1 MSNLRIFRYIA
12 IICLFASTSARL
24 MSIEVLEVKILD
36 SYSITKTFPG
46 KLLPIEQSKLAF
58 EIPGKINKINVD
70 VGDSVIQGQILAKLD
85 NREALAKVNQARAS
99 YDLSK
104 QVLDRFEDLRAQG
117 HISIQ
122 DLDKARSDFII
133 AESQYEFFK
142 VKLEQTNLVS
152 PFNGVIQ
159 NRFLDTGTVINSG
172 IPILEIIDS
181 NYVEAHISVPVI
193 YLEDMQINQEYD
205 FEFDGEIVKAT
216 FTKLAPMSP
225 GGSNSRLAIF
235 KFSEFF
241 NPGSIANLQLKISK
255 QAKGTWVPLKSLSQS
270 DQGLWTIYTIDDNK
284 TVVRDIVEIVYF
296 EDDYAF
302 VSGTIKSGD
311 LVVLGGASKIIE
323 GKKIN

>member
-1 MSNLRIFRYIA
+1 MSNFKYLLLIGFIFP
-12 IICLFASTSARL
+12 SKVS
-24 MSIEVLEVKILD
+24 SIEVLEVKILN
-36 SYSITKTFPG
+36 SYSITKEFPG

-58 EIPGKINKINVD
+58 EIPGKIKKINVD
-70 VGDSVIQGQILAKLD
+70 VGDSVNEGEILAKLD
-85 NREALAKVNQARAS
+85 DSEALAQVNQAKAS

-104 QVLDRFEDLRAQG
+104 QILERFEDLRKQG

-122 DLDKARSDFII
+122 DLDKAKSDFII
-133 AESQYEFFK
+133 AESQYEFYK
-142 VKLEQTNLVS
+142 VKLEQTSLIS

-181 NYVEAHISVPVI
+181 NFVEAHISVPVI
-193 YLEDMQINQEYD
+193 YLQDMQLEEKYN
-205 FEFDGEIVKAT
+205 FKFDGEIVKAT
-216 FTKLAPMSP
+216 FSKLAPMSP

-270 DQGLWTIYTIDDNK
+270 DQGLWTIYTIDSNNI
-284 TVVRDIVEIVYF
+284 VVRDIVEIVYF
-296 EDDYAF
+296 ENDYAF
-302 VSGTIKSGD
+302 VSGTIKNGD

>member
-1 MSNLRIFRYIA
+1 MSNFRY
-12 IICLFASTSARL
+12 LFLAVIFISFKVY
-24 MSIEVLEVKILD
+24 SIEVLEVKILN
-36 SYSITKTFPG
+36 SYSITKEFPG
-46 KLLPIEQSKLAF
+46 KLLPIEQSKLSF
-58 EIPGKINKINVD
+58 EIPGKINEINVD
-70 VGDSVIQGQILAKLD
+70 VGDSVTQGQILAKLD
-85 NREALAKVNQARAS
+85 NREALAKANQARAS

-104 QVLDRFEDLRAQG
+104 QVLERFENLREQG

-122 DLDKARSDFII
+122 DLDKAKSDFII
-133 AESQYEFFK
+133 AKSQYEFFK

-216 FTKLAPMSP
+216 FSKLAPMSP

-270 DQGLWTIYTIDDNK
+270 DQGLWTIYTIDNNK
-284 TVVRDIVEIVYF
+284 TVVRDIVEIVHF

>member
-1 MSNLRIFRYIA
+1 MSNFKYLLLIGFIFPSKV
-12 IICLFASTSARL
+12 F
-24 MSIEVLEVKILD
+24 SIEVMEVKILN
-36 SYSITKTFPG
+36 SYSITKEFPG

-58 EIPGKINKINVD
+58 EIPGKIKKINVD
-70 VGDSVIQGQILAKLD
+70 VGDSVNEGEILAKLD
-85 NREALAKVNQARAS
+85 DREALAQVNQAKAS

-104 QVLDRFEDLRAQG
+104 QILERFEDLRKQG

-122 DLDKARSDFII
+122 DLDKAKSDFII
-133 AESQYEFFK
+133 AESQYEFYK
-142 VKLEQTNLVS
+142 VKLEQTSLIS

-181 NYVEAHISVPVI
+181 NFVEAHISVPVI
-193 YLEDMQINQEYD
+193 YLQDMQLEEKYN
-205 FEFDGEIVKAT
+205 FKFDGEIVKAT
-216 FTKLAPMSP
+216 FSKLAPMSP

-270 DQGLWTIYTIDDNK
+270 DQGLWTIYTIDSNNI
-284 TVVRDIVEIVYF
+284 VVRDIVEIVYF
-296 EDDYAF
+296 ENDYAF
-302 VSGTIKSGD
+302 VSGTIKNGD

>member
-1 MSNLRIFRYIA
+1 MSNLIIFRYIT
-12 IICLFASTSARL
+12 IICLFAFTSARL

-46 KLLPIEQSKLAF
+46 KILPIEQSKLAF
-58 EIPGKINKINVD
+58 EIPGKIKNIYVD
-70 VGDSVIQGQILAKLD
+70 VGDYVNKGDILAKLD
-85 NREALAKVNQARAS
+85 DRESNAQLNQARAK

-142 VKLEQTNLVS
+142 VKLEQTNIIS

-193 YLEDMQINQEYD
+193 YLSEMQLGQEYD
-205 FEFDGEIVKAT
+205 FEFNGKIIKAT
-216 FTKLAPMSP
+216 FSKLAPMSP
-225 GGSNSRLAIF
+225 GGSDSRLAIF
-235 KFSEFF
+235 KFSDFF
-241 NPGSIANLQLKISK
+241 SPGSIANLQIKITKKS
-255 QAKGTWVPLKSLSQS
+255 KGTWVPLKSLSQS
-270 DQGLWTIYTIDDNK
+270 EQGLWSVYTIEDN
-284 TVVRDIVEIVYF
+284 VVVKDLVEIIYF
-296 EDDYAF
+296 ENNYAY
-302 VSGTIKSGD
+302 VSGTLKDND
-311 LVVLGGASKIIE
+311 LIVLGGAAKIIE

>member
-1 MSNLRIFRYIA
+1 MSNFKYLLLIGFIFP
-12 IICLFASTSARL
+12 SKVS
-24 MSIEVLEVKILD
+24 SIEVLEVKILN
-36 SYSITKTFPG
+36 SYSITKEFPG

-58 EIPGKINKINVD
+58 EIPGKIKKINVD
-70 VGDSVIQGQILAKLD
+70 VGDSVNEGEILAKLD
-85 NREALAKVNQARAS
+85 DREALAQVNQAKAS

-104 QVLDRFEDLRAQG
+104 QILERFEDLRKQG

-122 DLDKARSDFII
+122 DLDKAKSDFII
-133 AESQYEFFK
+133 AESQYEFYK
-142 VKLEQTNLVS
+142 VKLEQTSLIS

-193 YLEDMQINQEYD
+193 YLQDMQLEEKYN
-205 FEFDGEIVKAT
+205 FKFDGEIVKAT
-216 FTKLAPMSP
+216 FSKLAPMSP

-270 DQGLWTIYTIDDNK
+270 DQGLWTIYTIDNNNI
-284 TVVRDIVEIVYF
+284 VVRDIVEIVYF
-296 EDDYAF
+296 ENDYAF
-302 VSGTIKSGD
+302 VSGTIKNGD

>member
-1 MSNLRIFRYIA
+1 MSNFKYLVLLGFLISFKIFS
-12 IICLFASTSARL
+12 L
-24 MSIEVLEVKILD
+24 EVLEVKILK
-36 SYSITKTFPG
+36 SYSITKEFPG

-58 EIPGKINKINVD
+58 EIPGKVRKINVD
-70 VGDSVIQGQILAKLD
+70 VGDSVNKGQILAKLD
-85 NREALAKVNQARAS
+85 DREALAQANQAKAS

-104 QVLDRFEDLRAQG
+104 QVLERFEDLRKQG
-117 HISIQ
+117 HISVQ
-122 DLDKARSDFII
+122 DLDKAKSDFII
-133 AESQYEFFK
+133 AKSQYEFYK
-142 VKLEQTNLVS
+142 VKLDQTNLIS

-193 YLEDMQINQEYD
+193 YLEDMKLGGEYD

-216 FTKLAPMSP
+216 FSKLAPMSP

-235 KFSEFF
+235 KFNEFF

-270 DQGLWTIYTIDDNK
+270 DQGLWTIYTIDSNNI
-284 TVVRDIVEIVYF
+284 VVRDIVEIVYF

-302 VSGTIKSGD
+302 VSGTIKNGD

>member
-1 MSNLRIFRYIA
+1 MSNLIIFRYIT
-12 IICLFASTSARL
+12 IICLFAFTSARL

-46 KLLPIEQSKLAF
+46 KLLPIEQSELAF
-58 EIPGKINKINVD
+58 EIPGKIKNIYVD
-70 VGDSVIQGQILAKLD
+70 VGDYVNKGDILAKLD
-85 NREALAKVNQARAS
+85 DRESNAQLNQARAK

-104 QVLDRFEDLRAQG
+104 QVLDRFENLRAQG

-142 VKLEQTNLVS
+142 VKLEQTNIIS

-193 YLEDMQINQEYD
+193 YLSEMQLGQEYD
-205 FEFDGEIVKAT
+205 FEFNGKIIKAT
-216 FTKLAPMSP
+216 FSKLAPMSP
-225 GGSNSRLAIF
+225 GGSDSRLAIF
-235 KFSEFF
+235 KFSDFF
-241 NPGSIANLQLKISK
+241 SPGSIANLQIKIIQKS
-255 QAKGTWVPLKSLSQS
+255 KGTWVPLKSLSQS
-270 DQGLWTIYTIDDNK
+270 EQGLWSVYTIEDN
-284 TVVRDIVEIVYF
+284 VVVKDLVEIIYF
-296 EDDYAF
+296 ENNYAY
-302 VSGTIKSGD
+302 VSGTLKDND
-311 LVVLGGASKIIE
+311 LIVLGGAAKIIE

>member
-1 MSNLRIFRYIA
+1 MSNLIIFRYIT
-12 IICLFASTSARL
+12 IICLFAFTSARL

-46 KLLPIEQSKLAF
+46 KLLPIEQSELAF
-58 EIPGKINKINVD
+58 EIPGKIKNIYVD
-70 VGDSVIQGQILAKLD
+70 VGDYVNKGDILAKLD
-85 NREALAKVNQARAS
+85 DRESNAQLNQARAK

-142 VKLEQTNLVS
+142 VKLEQTNIIS

-193 YLEDMQINQEYD
+193 YLSEMQLGQEYD
-205 FEFDGEIVKAT
+205 FEFNGKIIKAT
-216 FTKLAPMSP
+216 FSKLAPMSP
-225 GGSNSRLAIF
+225 GGSDSRLAIF
-235 KFSEFF
+235 KFSDFF
-241 NPGSIANLQLKISK
+241 SPGSIANLQIKITKKS
-255 QAKGTWVPLKSLSQS
+255 KGTWVPLKSLSQS
-270 DQGLWTIYTIDDNK
+270 EQGLWSVYTIEDN
-284 TVVRDIVEIVYF
+284 VVVKDLVEIIYF
-296 EDDYAF
+296 ENNYAY
-302 VSGTIKSGD
+302 VSGTLKDKD
-311 LVVLGGASKIIE
+311 LIVLGGAAKIIE

>member
-1 MSNLRIFRYIA
+1 MSNFKYLLLIGLIFPSKV
-12 IICLFASTSARL
+12 F
-24 MSIEVLEVKILD
+24 SIEVLEVKILN
-36 SYSITKTFPG
+36 SYSITKEFPG

-58 EIPGKINKINVD
+58 EIPGKIKKINVD
-70 VGDSVIQGQILAKLD
+70 VGDSVNEGEILAKLD
-85 NREALAKVNQARAS
+85 DREALAQVNQAKAS

-104 QVLDRFEDLRAQG
+104 QILERFEDLRKQG

-122 DLDKARSDFII
+122 DLDKAKSDFII
-133 AESQYEFFK
+133 AESQYEFYK
-142 VKLEQTNLVS
+142 VKLEQTSLIS

-181 NYVEAHISVPVI
+181 NFVEAHISVPVI
-193 YLEDMQINQEYD
+193 YLQDMQLEEKYN
-205 FEFDGEIVKAT
+205 FKFDGEIVKAT
-216 FTKLAPMSP
+216 FSKLAPMSP

-270 DQGLWTIYTIDDNK
+270 DQGLWTIYTIDNNNI
-284 TVVRDIVEIVYF
+284 VVRDIVEIVYF
-296 EDDYAF
+296 ENDYAF
-302 VSGTIKSGD
+302 VSGTIKNGD

>member
-1 MSNLRIFRYIA
+1 MSNFRYFFLAVIF
-12 IICLFASTSARL
+12 ISFKVY
-24 MSIEVLEVKILD
+24 SIEVLEVKILN
-36 SYSITKTFPG
+36 SYSITKEFPG

-85 NREALAKVNQARAS
+85 NREALAKANQARAS

-104 QVLDRFEDLRAQG
+104 QVLERFENLREQG

-122 DLDKARSDFII
+122 DLDKAKSDFII
-133 AESQYEFFK
+133 AKSQYEFFK

-216 FTKLAPMSP
+216 FSKLAPMSP

-270 DQGLWTIYTIDDNK
+270 DQGLWTIYTIDNNK
-284 TVVRDIVEIVYF
+284 TVVRDIVEIVHF

>member
-1 MSNLRIFRYIA
+1 MSNFRY
-12 IICLFASTSARL
+12 LFLAVIFISFKVY
-24 MSIEVLEVKILD
+24 SIEVLEVKILN
-36 SYSITKTFPG
+36 SYSITKEFPG
-46 KLLPIEQSKLAF
+46 KLLPIEQSKLSF
-58 EIPGKINKINVD
+58 EIPGKINEINVD
-70 VGDSVIQGQILAKLD
+70 VGDSVTQGQILAKLD
-85 NREALAKVNQARAS
+85 NREALAKANQARAS

-104 QVLDRFEDLRAQG
+104 QVLERFEDLREQG

-122 DLDKARSDFII
+122 DLDKAKSDFII
-133 AESQYEFFK
+133 AKSQYEFFK

-216 FTKLAPMSP
+216 FSKLAPMSP

-270 DQGLWTIYTIDDNK
+270 DQGLWTIYTIDNNK
-284 TVVRDIVEIVYF
+284 TVVRDIVEIVHF

>member
-1 MSNLRIFRYIA
+1 MSNFRYFFLAVIF
-12 IICLFASTSARL
+12 ISFKVY
-24 MSIEVLEVKILD
+24 SIEVLEVKILN
-36 SYSITKTFPG
+36 SYSITKEFPG

-85 NREALAKVNQARAS
+85 NREALAKANQARAS

-104 QVLDRFEDLRAQG
+104 QVLERFEDLREQG

-122 DLDKARSDFII
+122 DLDKAKSDFII
-133 AESQYEFFK
+133 AKSQYEFFK

-216 FTKLAPMSP
+216 FSKLAPMSP

-270 DQGLWTIYTIDDNK
+270 DQGLWTIYTIDNNK
-284 TVVRDIVEIVYF
+284 TVVRDIVEIVHF

>member
-1 MSNLRIFRYIA
+1 MSNLIIFRYIT
-12 IICLFASTSARL
+12 IICLFAFTSARL

>member
-1 MSNLRIFRYIA
+1 MSNFKYLVLLGFLISFKIFS
-12 IICLFASTSARL
+12 L
-24 MSIEVLEVKILD
+24 EVLEVKILK
-36 SYSITKTFPG
+36 SYSITKEFPG

-58 EIPGKINKINVD
+58 EIPGKVRKINVD
-70 VGDSVIQGQILAKLD
+70 VGDSVNKGQILAKLD
-85 NREALAKVNQARAS
+85 DREALAQANQAKAS

-104 QVLDRFEDLRAQG
+104 QVLERFEDLRKQG
-117 HISIQ
+117 HISVQ
-122 DLDKARSDFII
+122 DLDKAKSDFII
-133 AESQYEFFK
+133 AKSQYEFYK
-142 VKLEQTNLVS
+142 VKLDQTNLIS

-193 YLEDMQINQEYD
+193 YLEDMKLGGEYD

-216 FTKLAPMSP
+216 FSKLAPMSP

-235 KFSEFF
+235 KFNEFF

-270 DQGLWTIYTIDDNK
+270 DQGLWTIYTIDSNNI
-284 TVVRDIVEIVYF
+284 VVRDIVEIVYF

-302 VSGTIKSGD
+302 VNGTLRDGD
-311 LVVLGGASKIIE
+311 LVVLGGAAKIIE
-323 GKKIN
+323 GKKVN

>member
-1 MSNLRIFRYIA
+1 MSNYRYLFLAVIFISFKVY
-12 IICLFASTSARL
+12 
-24 MSIEVLEVKILD
+24 SIEVLEVKILN
-36 SYSITKTFPG
+36 SYSITKEFPG

-70 VGDSVIQGQILAKLD
+70 VGDSVTQGQILAKLD
-85 NREALAKVNQARAS
+85 NREALAKANQAKAS

-104 QVLDRFEDLRAQG
+104 QVLERFQDLREQG

-122 DLDKARSDFII
+122 DLDKAKSDFII
-133 AESQYEFFK
+133 AKSQYEFFK

-205 FEFDGEIVKAT
+205 FEFDGEIVKAI

-270 DQGLWTIYTIDDNK
+270 DQGLWTIYTIDNNK
-284 TVVRDIVEIVYF
+284 TVVRDIVEIVHF

-302 VSGTIKSGD
+302 VSGTIKNGD

>member
-1 MSNLRIFRYIA
+1 MSNFRY
-12 IICLFASTSARL
+12 LFLAVIFISFKVY
-24 MSIEVLEVKILD
+24 SIEVLEVKILN
-36 SYSITKTFPG
+36 SYSITKEFPG

-58 EIPGKINKINVD
+58 EIPGKINEINVD
-70 VGDSVIQGQILAKLD
+70 VGDSVTQGQILAKLD
-85 NREALAKVNQARAS
+85 NREALAKANQARAS

-104 QVLDRFEDLRAQG
+104 QVLERFENLREQG

-122 DLDKARSDFII
+122 DLDKAKSDFII
-133 AESQYEFFK
+133 AKSQYEFFK

-152 PFNGVIQ
+152 PFNGIIQ

-216 FTKLAPMSP
+216 FSKLAPMSP

-270 DQGLWTIYTIDDNK
+270 DQGLWTIYTIDNNK
-284 TVVRDIVEIVYF
+284 TVVRDIVEIVHF

>member
-1 MSNLRIFRYIA
+1 MSNFRY
-12 IICLFASTSARL
+12 LFLAVIFISFKVY
-24 MSIEVLEVKILD
+24 SIEVLEVKILN
-36 SYSITKTFPG
+36 SYSITKEFPG

-85 NREALAKVNQARAS
+85 NREALAKANQARAS

-104 QVLDRFEDLRAQG
+104 QVLERFEDLREQG

-122 DLDKARSDFII
+122 DLDKAKSDFII
-133 AESQYEFFK
+133 AKSQYEFFK

-270 DQGLWTIYTIDDNK
+270 DQGLWTIYTIDNNK
-284 TVVRDIVEIVYF
+284 TVVRDIVEIVHF

>member
-1 MSNLRIFRYIA
+1 MSNFKYLLLIGFIFPSKV
-12 IICLFASTSARL
+12 F
-24 MSIEVLEVKILD
+24 SIEVLEVKILN
-36 SYSITKTFPG
+36 SYSITKEFPG

-58 EIPGKINKINVD
+58 EIPGKIKKINVD
-70 VGDSVIQGQILAKLD
+70 VGDSVIEGEILAKLD
-85 NREALAKVNQARAS
+85 DREALAQVNQAKAS

-104 QVLDRFEDLRAQG
+104 QILERFEDLRKQG

-122 DLDKARSDFII
+122 DLDKAKSDFII
-133 AESQYEFFK
+133 AESQYEFYK
-142 VKLEQTNLVS
+142 VKLEQTSLIS

-193 YLEDMQINQEYD
+193 YLQDMQLEEKYN
-205 FEFDGEIVKAT
+205 FKFDGEIVKAT
-216 FTKLAPMSP
+216 FSKLAPMSP

-270 DQGLWTIYTIDDNK
+270 DQGLWTIYTIDNNNI
-284 TVVRDIVEIVYF
+284 VVRDIVEIVYF
-296 EDDYAF
+296 ENDYAF
-302 VSGTIKSGD
+302 VSGTIKNGD

>member
-1 MSNLRIFRYIA
+1 MSNFRY
-12 IICLFASTSARL
+12 LFLAVILISFKVY
-24 MSIEVLEVKILD
+24 SIEVLEVKILN
-36 SYSITKTFPG
+36 SYSITKEFPG
-46 KLLPIEQSKLAF
+46 KLLPIEQSKLSF

-85 NREALAKVNQARAS
+85 NREALAKANQARAS

-104 QVLDRFEDLRAQG
+104 QVLERFEDLREQG

-122 DLDKARSDFII
+122 DLDKAKSDFII
-133 AESQYEFFK
+133 AKSQYEFFK

-270 DQGLWTIYTIDDNK
+270 DQGLWTIYTIDNNK
-284 TVVRDIVEIVYF
+284 TVVRDIVEIVHF

>member
-1 MSNLRIFRYIA
+1 MSNFRY
-12 IICLFASTSARL
+12 LFLAVIFISFKVY
-24 MSIEVLEVKILD
+24 SIEVLEVKILN
-36 SYSITKTFPG
+36 SYSITKEFPG

-58 EIPGKINKINVD
+58 EIPGKINEINVD
-70 VGDSVIQGQILAKLD
+70 VGDSVTQGQILAKLD
-85 NREALAKVNQARAS
+85 NREALAKANQARAS

-104 QVLDRFEDLRAQG
+104 QVLERFENLREQG

-122 DLDKARSDFII
+122 DLDKAKSDFII
-133 AESQYEFFK
+133 AKSQYEFFK

-216 FTKLAPMSP
+216 FSKLAPMSP

-270 DQGLWTIYTIDDNK
+270 DQGLWTIYTIDNNK
-284 TVVRDIVEIVYF
+284 TVVRDIVEIVHF

-323 GKKIN
+323 GKKVN

>member
-1 MSNLRIFRYIA
+1 MSNLIIFRYIT
-12 IICLFASTSARL
+12 IICLFAFTSARL

-46 KLLPIEQSKLAF
+46 KLLPIEQSELAF
-58 EIPGKINKINVD
+58 EIPGKIKNIYVD
-70 VGDSVIQGQILAKLD
+70 VGDYVNKGDILAKLD
-85 NREALAKVNQARAS
+85 DRESNAQLNQARAK

-142 VKLEQTNLVS
+142 VKLEQTNIIS

-193 YLEDMQINQEYD
+193 YLSEMQLGQEYD
-205 FEFDGEIVKAT
+205 FEFNGKIIKAT
-216 FTKLAPMSP
+216 FSKLAPMSP
-225 GGSNSRLAIF
+225 GGSDSRLAIF
-235 KFSEFF
+235 KFSDFF
-241 NPGSIANLQLKISK
+241 SPGSIANLQIKITKKS
-255 QAKGTWVPLKSLSQS
+255 KGTWVPLKSLSQS
-270 DQGLWTIYTIDDNK
+270 EQGLWSVYTIEDN
-284 TVVRDIVEIVYF
+284 VVVKDLVEIIYF
-296 EDDYAF
+296 ENNYAY
-302 VSGTIKSGD
+302 VSGTLKDND
-311 LVVLGGASKIIE
+311 LIVLGGAAKIIE

>member
-1 MSNLRIFRYIA
+1 MSNFKYLLLIGFIFP
-12 IICLFASTSARL
+12 SKVS
-24 MSIEVLEVKILD
+24 SIEVLEVKILN
-36 SYSITKTFPG
+36 SYSITKEFPG

-58 EIPGKINKINVD
+58 EIPGKIKKINVD
-70 VGDSVIQGQILAKLD
+70 VGDSVNEGEILAKLD
-85 NREALAKVNQARAS
+85 DREALAQVNQAKAS

-104 QVLDRFEDLRAQG
+104 QILERFEDLRKQG

-122 DLDKARSDFII
+122 DLDKAKSDFII
-133 AESQYEFFK
+133 AESQYEFYK
-142 VKLEQTNLVS
+142 VKLEQTSLIS

-181 NYVEAHISVPVI
+181 NFVEAHISVPVI
-193 YLEDMQINQEYD
+193 YLQDMQLEKKYN
-205 FEFDGEIVKAT
+205 FKFDGEIVKAT
-216 FTKLAPMSP
+216 FSKLAPMSP

-270 DQGLWTIYTIDDNK
+270 DQGLWTIYTIDSNNI
-284 TVVRDIVEIVYF
+284 VVRDIVEIVYF
-296 EDDYAF
+296 ENDYAF
-302 VSGTIKSGD
+302 VSGTIKNGD

>member
-1 MSNLRIFRYIA
+1 MSNFRYFFLAVIF
-12 IICLFASTSARL
+12 ISFKVY
-24 MSIEVLEVKILD
+24 SIEVLEVKILN
-36 SYSITKTFPG
+36 SYSITKEFPG
-46 KLLPIEQSKLAF
+46 KLLPIEQSKLSF
-58 EIPGKINKINVD
+58 EIPGKINEINVD
-70 VGDSVIQGQILAKLD
+70 VGDSVTQGQILAKLD
-85 NREALAKVNQARAS
+85 NREALAKANQARAS

-104 QVLDRFEDLRAQG
+104 QVLERFEDLREQG

-122 DLDKARSDFII
+122 DLDKAKSDFII
-133 AESQYEFFK
+133 AKSQYEFFK

-216 FTKLAPMSP
+216 FSKLAPMSP

-270 DQGLWTIYTIDDNK
+270 DQGLWTIYTIDNNK
-284 TVVRDIVEIVYF
+284 TVVRDIVEIVHF

-302 VSGTIKSGD
+302 VNGTIKSGD